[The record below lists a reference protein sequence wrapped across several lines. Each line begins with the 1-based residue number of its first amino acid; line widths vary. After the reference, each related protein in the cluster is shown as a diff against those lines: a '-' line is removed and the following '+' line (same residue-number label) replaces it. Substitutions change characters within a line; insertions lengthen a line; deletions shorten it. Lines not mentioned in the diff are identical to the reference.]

1 MLSVVCIP
9 GASGS
14 ITAIAPGIC
23 RSSTAEA
30 AAVSRSGAGSPGGIV
45 LIMKRDP
52 SGGGNH
58 ASVKPAER
66 RVDAR

>member
-1 MLSVVCIP
+1 MLSVVCIT

-30 AAVSRSGAGSPGGIV
+30 AAVSRSG
-45 LIMKRDP
+45 
-52 SGGGNH
+52 GGNH

-66 RVDAR
+66 R